1 MGDRPRLAGTL
12 RYLAAW
18 LNPSQPVFRIRAA
31 ESGLIFFAHRRD
43 AIGRHIAK
51 YGAHEPE
58 LTRWIRHHLAVS
70 PPGLFVDAGANIG
83 WHTLHAARQP
93 NVEAVVAFEPDSFN
107 AWLLDRNRTIN
118 GAEKVIIVAAALGAR
133 RGTIRLHRYKT
144 SNLMRHSVVTDHGH
158 GSAIVPLVDLDGA
171 LADLELAERS
181 VSLLKIDVE
190 GYEPEVLAGASRTL
204 RRTRALVTECSP
216 ALSRSGRLSVSD
228 MARILDQAG
237 FAPFLLD
244 SRGRLETVELVAL
257 LASHEQRDIIWLRRE
272 ERRQPTDGERWRKE
286 RDRRDGR
293 QACGRLSSAPRAP

>member
-1 MGDRPRLAGTL
+1 MGERPRVAGTL

-18 LNPSQPVFRIRAA
+18 LRPWQPIFRVSAA

-70 PPGLFVDAGANIG
+70 PPGLFLDAGANLG
-83 WHTLHAARQP
+83 WHALHAARQP
-93 NVEAVVAFEPDSFN
+93 NVEAVVAFEPDPFN

-118 GAEKVIIVAAALGAR
+118 GVENVIIVVAALGAR

-144 SNLMRHSVVTDHGH
+144 SNLMRHSVVADHDHG
-158 GSAIVPLVDLDGA
+158 STIVPLVDLDGT
-171 LADLELAERS
+171 LADLGLAERS

-204 RRTRALVTECSP
+204 RRTHAVVTECSP
-216 ALSRSGRLSVSD
+216 ALSRSGGLSVSD
-228 MARILDQAG
+228 IARILNEAG

-244 SRGRLETVELVAL
+244 SQGRLGTIEPVAL
-257 LASHEQRDIIWLRRE
+257 LASQRQRDIIWLRRE
-272 ERRQPTDGERWRKE
+272 ERKQAADGEWMTE
-286 RDRRDGR
+286 GTGSGGGE
-293 QACGRLSSAPRAP
+293 ASA